1 MLAQKFSSITIGSTV
16 QKRPEV
22 QRQRSKKNKKFRY
35 IELRSSGMKPQA
47 VHRGYM
53 DDVNVEQLHSPLGTV
68 VPKPSYTVI
77 KVINLLRTTARS
89 LSTHQKN
96 SN

>member
-1 MLAQKFSSITIGSTV
+1 MG
-16 QKRPEV
+16 
-22 QRQRSKKNKKFRY
+22 
-35 IELRSSGMKPQA
+35 SSGKKPQA

-77 KVINLLRTTARS
+77 KVINLLSDDNKVTICSA
-89 LSTHQKN
+89 KEIEIK
-96 SN
+96 SNIQAHRFMTV